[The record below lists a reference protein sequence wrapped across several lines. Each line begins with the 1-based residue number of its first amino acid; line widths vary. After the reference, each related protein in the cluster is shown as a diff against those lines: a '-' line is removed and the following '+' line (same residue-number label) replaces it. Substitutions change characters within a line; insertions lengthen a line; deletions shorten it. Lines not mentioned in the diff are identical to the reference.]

1 MADNVFEFNKN
12 DKQQHFNQ
20 IKGIITE
27 LNEGDT
33 WCSITLK
40 VGHENERFVNLVAKN
55 SCFSKVTKDHKIG
68 DKVIVMFYLTSRF
81 KNDRYYTTAHVL
93 QVDKY

>member
-1 MADNVFEFNKN
+1 MADSVFEFNKN

-33 WCSITLK
+33 WC
-40 VGHENERFVNLVAKN
+40 
-55 SCFSKVTKDHKIG
+55 
-68 DKVIVMFYLTSRF
+68 
-81 KNDRYYTTAHVL
+81 
-93 QVDKY
+93 